1 MSVSVLVRLL
11 EAAGYDL
18 KVVAHGHGR
27 TLEDILA
34 GQRIDRAG
42 AMRLDVHVQGR
53 KVASLFRERDDYV
66 LKYERDVATTDFIS
80 LAMPVREEAWRWPL
94 PGKRGGI

>member
-1 MSVSVLVRLL
+1 
-11 EAAGYDL
+11 
-18 KVVAHGHGR
+18 
-27 TLEDILA
+27 
-34 GQRIDRAG
+34 
-42 AMRLDVHVQGR
+42 MRLDVHVQGR

-66 LKYERDVATTDFIS
+66 LKYERDVAATDFIS